1 MIHKANSPS
10 EYLDVIDP
18 DWRKETLLEIRSQI
32 LSHSDIAEVMNYGM
46 LGYKVKNHE
55 TFMHLNAQ
63 KGYVSIYVG
72 NIDKVPGADDLLAG
86 YNRGKGCLRLTKT
99 KSPKDTPVVEFI
111 RRAITYYRSGGEMD
125 C

>member
-10 EYLDVIDP
+10 EYLEVLEP
-18 DWRKETLLEIRSQI
+18 DWRKNTLLEVRAQI
-32 LSHSDIAEVMNYGM
+32 LEHSDLTEVMNYGM
-46 LGYKVKNHE
+46 LGYKIKDNE
-55 TFMHLNAQ
+55 PFMHLNAQ

-72 NIDKVPGADDLLAG
+72 NIDKVPGADELLAG

-111 RRAITYYRSGGEMD
+111 RRAIAFHRSGGEMD